1 MQLSIAIIRLYSS
14 KCNAYTGF
22 RGSALGLFTA
32 ANQPRLIL
40 LRRNIMNAF
49 KFLAAAAI
57 LAAAGSTI
65 AADLPVTSAAASAA
79 AANAGVA
86 ATQLNVPS
94 VTISNP
100 QARSRAEVR
109 AEAVEFV
116 RNHKTALA
124 ILLDH
129 SK

>member
-1 MQLSIAIIRLYSS
+1 
-14 KCNAYTGF
+14 
-22 RGSALGLFTA
+22 
-32 ANQPRLIL
+32 
-40 LRRNIMNAF
+40 MNAF